1 MADTPPGQAVQDEAV
16 QDEAVQDEAAAHPA
30 RDIVRDTTRDAFYG
44 GRLLLEQPV
53 RGHRAG
59 TDAVLLAAAVPR
71 SFTGLCHDVGAGVG
85 AAGLGIA
92 LACPSAQV
100 RLVENDP
107 IALRLAEAN
116 IAANGLAGRAGVVAR
131 DLFDGSRRRDALAA
145 PADLVVSNPPFHAAG
160 RVRPSPDA
168 GRRAAHVLAAE
179 ATLTDW
185 LLACLDL
192 TAAKGTLIV
201 IHAPAALPEILA
213 AFARRLGAVTLLP
226 VHPRADAPASR
237 VLVRGVKGSRGP
249 FAVAA
254 PLVLHEGDGFTATA
268 ARVHRGE
275 AALAW

>member
-1 MADTPPGQAVQDEAV
+1 MADTPPGGVA
-16 QDEAVQDEAAAHPA
+16 QDEAARHPA

-44 GRLLLEQPV
+44 GRLLLEQPA

-71 SFTGLCHDVGAGVG
+71 AFAGLCHDVGAGVG

-92 LACPSAQV
+92 LACAGARV

-107 IALRLAEAN
+107 AALRLAEGN
-116 IAANGLAGRAGVVAR
+116 IAANGLAARAQVVAH
-131 DLFDGSRRRDALAA
+131 DLLDVGGRRDALA

-168 GRRAAHVLAAE
+168 GRRAAHVLVAG

-213 AFARRLGAVTLLP
+213 IFERRLGAVTLLP
-226 VHPRADAPASR
+226 VHPRAGAPASR

-254 PLVLHEGDGFTATA
+254 PLMLHEADGFTAAA

>member
-1 MADTPPGQAVQDEAV
+1 MADTPSGQAVQHEATR
-16 QDEAVQDEAAAHPA
+16 HPA
-30 RDIVRDTTRDAFYG
+30 RSIVRDTTRDAFYG
-44 GRLLLEQPV
+44 GRLLLEQPA

-59 TDAVLLAAAVPR
+59 TDAVLLAAAVSR
-71 SFTGLCHDVGAGVG
+71 SFAGLCYDVGAGVG

-92 LACPSAQV
+92 LACASAQV
-100 RLVENDP
+100 RLVENEP
-107 IALRLAEAN
+107 LALRLAEAN
-116 IAANGLAGRAGVVAR
+116 IAANGLAARARVIAG
-131 DLFDGSRRRDALAA
+131 DLFDVSRRREALAL
-145 PADLVVSNPPFHAAG
+145 ADLVVSNPPFHAAG

-168 GRRAAHVLAAE
+168 GRRAAHVLAAG

-213 AFARRLGAVTLLP
+213 ASERRLGAVTLLA
-226 VHPRADAPASR
+226 VHPRAGAPASR

-249 FAVAA
+249 FVVAA
-254 PLVLHEGDGFTATA
+254 PLVLHAADGFTAAA